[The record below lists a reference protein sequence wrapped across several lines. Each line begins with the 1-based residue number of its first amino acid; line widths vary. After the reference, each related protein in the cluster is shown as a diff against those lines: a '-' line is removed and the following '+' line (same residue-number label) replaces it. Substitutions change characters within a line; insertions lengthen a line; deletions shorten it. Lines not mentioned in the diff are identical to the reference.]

1 MSIRYKL
8 LFFFLVQHFVFLF
21 IALLLSEFVIR
32 PYNLEIEQKN
42 AQEKISQIKYVF
54 QSEVEHLSL
63 LNKDWAVWDDTYV
76 FMHDRNEHFLQSNF
90 TDNILEGTSLNR
102 IEIFDTNGDS
112 VYKKDDGKTR
122 LEKLFYQDRL
132 KKEFYIWKS
141 YQKAK
146 GRYGIMK
153 AEDSFVFV
161 SLHPI
166 LKGDGKGPERGTVLM
181 VRALNENM
189 LSKINK
195 STNSVIKLIGIDDPL
210 SIVSS
215 DETDLNINEIDNE
228 ELQVTAYMQGPDSQ
242 ISVMIETR
250 LIREFVMES
259 EKLIFYLFI
268 FGGGLG
274 LLSFIISFYLLRVEV
289 VKPLNLLIEHIIK
302 IREDDSF
309 IPSDM
314 EKREDEI
321 GILSTEFN
329 NLILK
334 IDEKNRTLAKVA
346 RIDALTGLANRM
358 DLDERFESERKQ
370 SCREKIDMSV
380 LMIDIDYFKKY
391 NDTYGHVKGDEVLA
405 KVAKAIKESSLRPRD
420 YIARYGGE
428 EFIIILPKTH
438 LDGSVIVAQRILK
451 TIEDLQIEHSTT
463 LLEKKLV
470 SVSIGCL
477 TLVPHKNESA
487 DFIINLADEALYT
500 AKEQGRDRYH
510 VYQRTNA

>member
-21 IALLLSEFVIR
+21 IALLLSEFIIR

-42 AQEKISQIKYVF
+42 AHEKISQIKYVLH
-54 QSEVEHLSL
+54 SEMEHLSL
-63 LNKDWAVWDDTYV
+63 LNIDWAVWDDTYE
-76 FMHDRNEHFLQSNF
+76 FMQDRDKHFLQSNF
-90 TDNILEGTSLNR
+90 SENILETTHLNR
-102 IEIFDTNGDS
+102 IEIFDINGNS
-112 VYKKDDGKTR
+112 IYKKDDGKIK
-122 LEKLFYQDRL
+122 LERLFYQDRL

-141 YQKAK
+141 YQRDK

-153 AEDSFVFV
+153 AEDTFTFV
-161 SLHPI
+161 SLYPI

-181 VRALNENM
+181 VRALNKDM
-189 LSKINK
+189 IAKINK
-195 STNSVIKLIGIDDPL
+195 STSSMIKLIGIDDPL
-210 SIVSS
+210 SIASS
-215 DETDLNINEIDNE
+215 DETEFSISEVNNE
-228 ELQVTAYMQGPDSQ
+228 ELQVIGYLQGPDSKV
-242 ISVMIETR
+242 SVMIETR

-259 EKLIFYLFI
+259 EKLIFYLFM

-274 LLSFIISFYLLRVEV
+274 FLSFVISFYLLRVEV

-302 IREDDSF
+302 IREDDNF
-309 IPSDM
+309 IPSNM

-321 GILSTEFN
+321 GVLSTEFN

-334 IDEKNRTLAKVA
+334 IDEKNKTLAKVA

-358 DLDERFESERKQ
+358 DLDERFESESKQ
-370 SCREKIDMSV
+370 SCRDKLDMSI

-405 KVAKAIKESSLRPRD
+405 QVAKAVQGSSLRPRD

-438 LDGSVIVAQRILK
+438 VDGSVIVAQRVLK
-451 TIEDLQIEHSTT
+451 TVEDLQIEHKTS
-463 LLEKKLV
+463 LLEKKVISV
-470 SVSIGCL
+470 SVGCL
-477 TLVPHKNESA
+477 TLVPHKSESQ

-510 VYQRTNA
+510 VYQRSNA